1 MKSKEK
7 NKYDWWFYHGDDP
20 EALFKALQ
28 DVALRMQGTRC
39 VRGVFVQVQ
48 NMMQARG
55 HGHCS
60 SNQISGTAMR
70 FLGCVAGDMP
80 VLIRQG
86 THVFENSTDGLSKM
100 AEAYG
105 GNCGETLY
113 RFMYDVGAKESDDI
127 LVDTLVD
134 HFDRKHGSY
143 GYLRYSGVIGK
154 YELIVFAAMAAA
166 MIVCDEQSM
175 ELAIA
180 LDRLRRG
187 LETVD
192 ADAKAALRREIE
204 KTERKLGELKA
215 KLKELNKGEQ
225 Q

>member
-20 EALFKALQ
+20 EALFKALR

-48 NMMQARG
+48 NMMQERG

-60 SNQISGTAMR
+60 SNQIAGTAMR
-70 FLGCVAGDMP
+70 FLGCAAGDMP
-80 VLIRQG
+80 VLMRQG
-86 THVFENSTDGLSKM
+86 THVYENSEDGLAKL
-100 AEAYG
+100 AEAFG
-105 GNCGETLY
+105 DSCGKKLY
-113 RFMYDVGAKESDDI
+113 QFMYDVDAKESDDI

-134 HFDRKHGSY
+134 HFDRKHGRY
-143 GYLRYSGVIGK
+143 DYLRYSGVIGK

-175 ELAIA
+175 EIAIA

-187 LETVD
+187 LARVD
-192 ADAKAALRREIE
+192 ADAKDALRREIE
-204 KTERKLGELKA
+204 ETERKLGELKA
-215 KLKELNKGEQ
+215 KLKELNKGERK
-225 Q
+225 